1 MMQKTLSREAIA
13 SVVAIVSFAVGAV
26 ETPPQIFKPGR
37 GSPKLR
43 TSLRAV
49 MPAIPDAK
57 WTKGWW
63 MPRHEQKLAEIRK
76 IGNPKVVFLGDSITH
91 FWEDSGRGL
100 RTWNKY
106 FTNET
111 YRAVNLGF
119 SGDRTE
125 HVLWRIAHG
134 ELDGYQAKAVVLM
147 LGTNNTGH
155 FPIEKEPPEATILGM
170 QAVVRA
176 IRAKQPQAKLVI
188 CAIFPCDE
196 KADGQRRLRN
206 EIVNKEIQKLADG
219 RNVFWLD
226 FTTSFLTADGELL
239 GEIMPDRLHPAA
251 HGYEIWA
258 NAVLPYLNHAL
269 TAKDGEELLFPS
281 TFAPRVKS
289 EVTGAHTVPAIP
301 MATFGMRWWGE
312 FADRPLETM
321 KKIADNPVVQVDEN
335 GVTNRWFDVVMVG
348 DSITH
353 RWERSGCGGEETWA
367 LLTNRYAVLNLGYGG
382 DSTEH
387 CLWRMKYGELYG
399 YKAKLFTVMI
409 GTNNNSAPGTS
420 RGIEAVVR
428 TIREIHP
435 ESKVVVLDIFPR
447 NATADDPMRR
457 KCAEISA
464 EARKHLGDK
473 DPNVIFL
480 DLNAKFLE
488 PDGTLTREMFPDL
501 LHPAA
506 KGYRAW
512 YDGILPTIRELVGK

>member
-13 SVVAIVSFAVGAV
+13 LVVAFVSFAVGAV

-155 FPIEKEPPEATILGM
+155 FPVEKEPPEATILGM

-289 EVTGAHTVPAIP
+289 EVTGAHTMPARP

-321 KKIADNPVVQVDEN
+321 KKIADNPVVQVDEK

-348 DSITH
+348 RRLHHAPVGAQRLRRRGDVGALDEPLCRPQPRLRRRFDRALPLAHEVRRALRLQGEALH
-353 RWERSGCGGEETWA
+353 RDDRHEQQRRPGNVPRHRGG
-367 LLTNRYAVLNLGYGG
+367 R
-382 DSTEH
+382 
-387 CLWRMKYGELYG
+387 
-399 YKAKLFTVMI
+399 
-409 GTNNNSAPGTS
+409 
-420 RGIEAVVR
+420 
-428 TIREIHP
+428 
-435 ESKVVVLDIFPR
+435 
-447 NATADDPMRR
+447 ADDPRDPSRVEGRR
-457 KCAEISA
+457 PGHLPAERDSGRSDAPEVRRDLGGGA
-464 EARKHLGDK
+464 EASRRQGSERHLPRPEREVPRTGRHAHEGDV
-473 DPNVIFL
+473 PRSVASGGEGL
-480 DLNAKFLE
+480 S
-488 PDGTLTREMFPDL
+488 R
-501 LHPAA
+501 
-506 KGYRAW
+506 
-512 YDGILPTIRELVGK
+512 LV